1 MHTKDITYLNLD
13 GESVT
18 ETHYFN
24 LTKVEAVQMNF
35 TQKGGIEDYARRIVE
50 AEEHGELIAL
60 FQDLILKTYGVRE
73 GQRFI
78 KNQELT
84 DAFVQT
90 GAYSELFIELAT
102 NAESAIKFF
111 REVVP
116 PDLQSRVDDVALPD
130 NREYTDEEL
139 LSMSWSDFYRA
150 AGGKDDKKWDK
161 RFLILAFRRKDDKSL
176 AA

>member
-1 MHTKDITYLNLD
+1 MHTKEITYLNLD
-13 GESVT
+13 GQSVT

-35 TQKGGIEDYARRIVE
+35 SQKGGIEDYARRIVE
-50 AEEHGELIAL
+50 AEEHGELIEL
-60 FQDLILKTYGVRE
+60 FQDLILKTYGVRD
-73 GQRFI
+73 GQRFV
-78 KNQELT
+78 KDKELT
-84 DAFVQT
+84 DKFVQT

-116 PDLQSRVDDVALPD
+116 PDMQSRVDDVTLPD
-130 NREYTDEEL
+130 DKEYSDEEL
-139 LSMSWSDFYRA
+139 LKMTWDEFYKA
-150 AGGKDDKKWDK
+150 AGGKDDKEWDK
-161 RFLILAFRRKDDKSL
+161 KYLLLAFRRKGDKSL